1 MVVLGGRKLIKLV
14 PVLLVLLG
22 SIIGA
27 LGTLIIKRGTNKY
40 YSFLRLLK
48 SKSLWIGLSL
58 YGVSVIIYVLALSQE
73 RLSVIY
79 PIVST
84 TYIWT
89 TLFSVK
95 FLGEKM
101 NKYKWLALVG
111 IVIGVTLIGFGS

>member
-1 MVVLGGRKLIKLV
+1 MIKLI
-14 PVLLVLLG
+14 PVGLVLIG
-22 SIIGA
+22 SFIAA
-27 LGTLIIKRGTNKY
+27 LGTLIIKNGTNKY
-40 YSFLRLLK
+40 SFFRLLK
-48 SKSLWIGLSL
+48 SKSLWIGLFL

-101 NKYKWLALVG
+101 NSHKWLALVG

>member
-1 MVVLGGRKLIKLV
+1 MLKLI
-14 PVLLVLLG
+14 PVLLVLIG
-22 SIIGA
+22 SLIGA

-40 YSFLRLLK
+40 RFFRLLK
-48 SKSLWIGLSL
+48 SKSLWIGLFL
-58 YGVSVIIYVLALSQE
+58 YGLSVIIYVLALSQE
-73 RLSVIY
+73 KLSVIY

-101 NKYKWLALVG
+101 NKYKWLALIG
-111 IVIGVTLIGFGS
+111 IVVGVTLIGFGS